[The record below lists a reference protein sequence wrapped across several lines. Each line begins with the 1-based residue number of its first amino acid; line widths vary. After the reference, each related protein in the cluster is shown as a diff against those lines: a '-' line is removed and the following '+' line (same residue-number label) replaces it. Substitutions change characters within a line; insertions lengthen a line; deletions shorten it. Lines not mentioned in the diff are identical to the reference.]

1 MCVSTV
7 LSSLKNNQRHSN
19 RMGIEPTTF
28 VILEQMS
35 NQLDH
40 RDCPVAVPAA
50 GNKGFKLPLAAGQS
64 RWSSW

>member
-1 MCVSTV
+1 
-7 LSSLKNNQRHSN
+7 
-19 RMGIEPTTF
+19 MGIEPTTF

-50 GNKGFKLPLAAGQS
+50 GNQGFKLPLAAGQS